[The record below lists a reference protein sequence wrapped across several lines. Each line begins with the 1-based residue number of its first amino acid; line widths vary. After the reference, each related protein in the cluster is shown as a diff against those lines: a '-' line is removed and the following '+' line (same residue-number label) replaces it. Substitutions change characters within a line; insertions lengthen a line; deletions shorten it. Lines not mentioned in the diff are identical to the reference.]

1 MRRQYMSKHTCQKI
15 HVKMGTLAQPSS
27 MSKSLSRH
35 IETTPGI
42 RGGRPRLAGT
52 RITVTDVALM
62 HLRLG
67 QSIEE
72 IAGRYQLPL
81 AALYAAMAYY
91 FDHRSEMDLAIHED
105 LAFVAGFQ
113 RSQVS
118 VLQERLSELR
128 GD

>member
-1 MRRQYMSKHTCQKI
+1 MANNI
-15 HVKMGTLAQPSS
+15 A
-27 MSKSLSRH
+27 RH
-35 IETTPGI
+35 IESTPGI

-52 RITVTDVALM
+52 RITVTDVAMM

-72 IAGRYQLPL
+72 IAGQYQLSL

-91 FDHRSEMDLAIHED
+91 FDNRVEMDAMIHED

-113 RSQVS
+113 RGQPSM
-118 VLQERLSELR
+118 LQDRLNKLR
-128 GD
+128 GN

>member
-1 MRRQYMSKHTCQKI
+1 
-15 HVKMGTLAQPSS
+15 
-27 MSKSLSRH
+27 MSKSLSRY
-35 IETTPGI
+35 IEITPGI

-52 RITVTDVALM
+52 RITVPDVAMM

-72 IAGRYQLPL
+72 IAGRYQLSL

-91 FDHRSEMDLAIHED
+91 FDNRAEMDLVIHED

-113 RSQVS
+113 RSQPS
-118 VLQERLSELR
+118 VLQEKLRNLR
-128 GD
+128 GDS